1 MKKPLSFIE
10 FSNLIANKPHL
21 DNFGPNSNN
30 PYLAFNLSG
39 SDDSLTDWIRNSP
52 CPIIGIGEGKLK
64 SECDLAINNMKDLPQ
79 ISKNI
84 IEHPVT
90 SMVLIQL
97 LRATEKLSMQN
108 SLIVESFAFSTV
120 QKGMEFKNWLLKK
133 NEVDLPVS
141 KSPDLL
147 INLENN
153 ILSII
158 LNRADTKNAITCKMR
173 DELNEILEMA
183 IIDTNISRI
192 SLSANGRIFS
202 TGGAVQE
209 FGIVTDPASAHWI
222 RSISLPAKKLIQLQD
237 KLCVNINGGA
247 VGAAI
252 EMAAFSKKIVASQNS
267 WFQLPELKYGLIPGA
282 GGTVS
287 IPRRIGRQKTAY
299 MAITA
304 KKVSAK
310 KALEWGLIDAVEH

>member
-133 NEVDLPVS
+133 
-141 KSPDLL
+141 
-147 INLENN
+147 
-153 ILSII
+153 
-158 LNRADTKNAITCKMR
+158 MR
-173 DELNEILEMA
+173 
-183 IIDTNISRI
+183 
-192 SLSANGRIFS
+192 
-202 TGGAVQE
+202 
-209 FGIVTDPASAHWI
+209 
-222 RSISLPAKKLIQLQD
+222 
-237 KLCVNINGGA
+237 
-247 VGAAI
+247 
-252 EMAAFSKKIVASQNS
+252 
-267 WFQLPELKYGLIPGA
+267 
-282 GGTVS
+282 
-287 IPRRIGRQKTAY
+287 
-299 MAITA
+299 
-304 KKVSAK
+304 
-310 KALEWGLIDAVEH
+310 